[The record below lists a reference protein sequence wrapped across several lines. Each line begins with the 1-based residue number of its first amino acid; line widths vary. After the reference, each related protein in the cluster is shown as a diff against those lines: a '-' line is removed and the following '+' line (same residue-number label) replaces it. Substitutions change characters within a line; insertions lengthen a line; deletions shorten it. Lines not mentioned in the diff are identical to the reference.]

1 MCGCQRETDRQ
12 TEEEEKEKEE
22 ERRREAFSFLFE
34 AGYSVMANFSLQN
47 ARAS

>member
-1 MCGCQRETDRQ
+1 MAVRGRETHTQ
-12 TEEEEKEKEE
+12 EEEKETEE

-34 AGYSVMANFSLQN
+34 AGDSVMLNFSPQN